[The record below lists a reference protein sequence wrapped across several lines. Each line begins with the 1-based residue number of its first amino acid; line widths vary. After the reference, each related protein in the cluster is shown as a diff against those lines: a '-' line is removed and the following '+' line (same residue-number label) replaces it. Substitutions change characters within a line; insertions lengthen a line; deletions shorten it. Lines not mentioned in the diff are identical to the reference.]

1 MVATVASFR
10 CFVGAW
16 IKNDRRWA
24 GKTAIWGSDREMR
37 GCEYRG
43 MVKTHPCVYACVHMC
58 VWSSLHT
65 YRECVETNTRGHEMT
80 RVQNKCTSVFNM
92 RVTIFHFF
100 FFLFRYGGILLLLLL
115 LLLFDVSSVTKG
127 DGRMYQ
133 GVRKTYRHA
142 ATQRLSGKL
151 RLLPVVFALFVM
163 GRTWRR

>member
-1 MVATVASFR
+1 MDKKWSTVSGENGDMGFR
-10 CFVGAW
+10 QRNEGVW
-16 IKNDRRWA
+16 ISRNGEDTPVCICVCTYVCVIVVTHVSRMRRNEYARSWND
-24 GKTAIWGSDREMR
+24 
-37 GCEYRG
+37 
-43 MVKTHPCVYACVHMC
+43 PC
-58 VWSSLHT
+58 T
-65 YRECVETNTRGHEMT
+65 
-80 RVQNKCTSVFNM
+80 NKCTSVFNM

-100 FFLFRYGGILLLLLL
+100 FFLFRYGGILLLLLLL